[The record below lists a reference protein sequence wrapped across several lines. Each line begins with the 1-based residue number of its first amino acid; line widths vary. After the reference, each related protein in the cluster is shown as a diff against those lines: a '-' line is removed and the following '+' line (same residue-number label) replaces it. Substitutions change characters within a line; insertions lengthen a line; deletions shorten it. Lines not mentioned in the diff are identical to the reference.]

1 MKKSEIQINAIV
13 AKKTNPNDQA
23 RITNIDAEQG
33 TVELNNEK
41 TLKMASIVSHYNFV
55 EMYVEEVNDIVGFLN
70 SDEEIQRA
78 LENESYNTM
87 DEEEVKAID
96 EVLENGTTQDIE
108 DKLHDFQEAGKTA
121 KTSNDVL
128 LQALAEVLRG
138 AKKADVCRKYN
149 IPTYR
154 FSRVLNFKYGRPS
167 YRAIVYDMCKQ
178 YDKLDWIKNIE
189 LYEEA

>member
-1 MKKSEIQINAIV
+1 MKKSEIQINAII
-13 AKKTNPNDQA
+13 AKKINSADTA
-23 RITNIDAEQG
+23 KITAIDTETQ
-33 TVELNNEK
+33 TVELNGEK
-41 TLKMASIVSHYNFV
+41 TLKIATIVSHYNFV
-55 EMYVEEVNDIVGFLN
+55 EMYVEVNDIVGLLN

-78 LENESYNTM
+78 LENESCNTM

-96 EVLENGTTQDIE
+96 EILENGSVEDME

-167 YRAIVYDMCKQ
+167 YRAVVYDMCKQ

>member
-1 MKKSEIQINAIV
+1 MKKSEIQINAII
-13 AKKTNPNDQA
+13 AKKINSADTA
-23 RITNIDAEQG
+23 KITAIDTETQ
-33 TVELNNEK
+33 TVELNGEK
-41 TLKMASIVSHYNFV
+41 TLKIATIVSHYNFV
-55 EMYVEEVNDIVGFLN
+55 EMYVEVNDIIGFLN

-96 EVLENGTTQDIE
+96 EVLENGSVEDME

-138 AKKADVCRKYN
+138 AKKADVCKKYN

-167 YRAIVYDMCKQ
+167 YRAVVYDMCKQ

>member
-1 MKKSEIQINAIV
+1 MKKSEIQINAII
-13 AKKTNPNDQA
+13 AKKINSADTA
-23 RITNIDAEQG
+23 KITAIDTETQ
-33 TVELNNEK
+33 TVELNGEK
-41 TLKMASIVSHYNFV
+41 TLKIATIVSHYNFV
-55 EMYVEEVNDIVGFLN
+55 EMYVEVNDIIGFLN

-96 EVLENGTTQDIE
+96 EVLENGSVEDME

-167 YRAIVYDMCKQ
+167 YRAVVYDMCKQ

>member
-1 MKKSEIQINAIV
+1 MKKSEIQINAII
-13 AKKTNPNDQA
+13 AKKINSADTA
-23 RITNIDAEQG
+23 KITAIDTETQ
-33 TVELNNEK
+33 TVELNGEK
-41 TLKMASIVSHYNFV
+41 TLKIATIVSHYNFV
-55 EMYVEEVNDIVGFLN
+55 EMYVEVNDIVGLLN

-87 DEEEVKAID
+87 DEEEVKVID
-96 EVLENGTTQDIE
+96 EVLENGSVEDME

-167 YRAIVYDMCKQ
+167 YRAVVYDMCKQ

>member
-1 MKKSEIQINAIV
+1 MKKSEIQINAII
-13 AKKTNPNDQA
+13 AKKINSADTA
-23 RITNIDAEQG
+23 KITAIDTETQ
-33 TVELNNEK
+33 TVELNGEK
-41 TLKMASIVSHYNFV
+41 TLKIATIVSHYNFV
-55 EMYVEEVNDIVGFLN
+55 EMYAEVNDTVGFLN

-96 EVLENGTTQDIE
+96 EVLENGSVEDME

-167 YRAIVYDMCKQ
+167 YRAVVYDMCKQ

>member
-1 MKKSEIQINAIV
+1 MKKSEIQINAII
-13 AKKTNPNDQA
+13 AKKINSADTA
-23 RITNIDAEQG
+23 KITAIDTETQ
-33 TVELNNEK
+33 TVELNGEK
-41 TLKMASIVSHYNFV
+41 TLKIATIVSHYNFV
-55 EMYVEEVNDIVGFLN
+55 EMYVEVNDIVGLLN

-96 EVLENGTTQDIE
+96 EVLENGSVEDME

-121 KTSNDVL
+121 KTSNDIL

-167 YRAIVYDMCKQ
+167 YRAVVYDMCKQ

>member
-1 MKKSEIQINAIV
+1 MKKSEIQINAII
-13 AKKTNPNDQA
+13 AKKINSADTA
-23 RITNIDAEQG
+23 KITAIDTETQ
-33 TVELNNEK
+33 TVELNGEK
-41 TLKMASIVSHYNFV
+41 TLKIATIVSHYNFV
-55 EMYVEEVNDIVGFLN
+55 EMYVEVNDIVGLLN

-96 EVLENGTTQDIE
+96 EVLENGSVEDME

-138 AKKADVCRKYN
+138 AKKADVCKKYN

-167 YRAIVYDMCKQ
+167 YRAVVYDMCKQ

>member
-1 MKKSEIQINAIV
+1 MKKSEIQINAII
-13 AKKTNPNDQA
+13 AKKINSADTA
-23 RITNIDAEQG
+23 KITAIDTETQ
-33 TVELNNEK
+33 TVELNGEK
-41 TLKMASIVSHYNFV
+41 TLKIATIVSHYNFV
-55 EMYVEEVNDIVGFLN
+55 EMYVEVNDIVGLLN

-96 EVLENGTTQDIE
+96 EVLENGSVEDME

-167 YRAIVYDMCKQ
+167 YRAVVYDMCKQ

>member
-1 MKKSEIQINAIV
+1 MKKSEIQINAII
-13 AKKTNPNDQA
+13 AKKINSADTA
-23 RITNIDAEQG
+23 KITAIDTETQ
-33 TVELNNEK
+33 TVELNGEK
-41 TLKMASIVSHYNFV
+41 TLKIATIVSHYNFV
-55 EMYVEEVNDIVGFLN
+55 EMYVEVNDTVGFLN

-96 EVLENGTTQDIE
+96 EVLENGSVEDME

-121 KTSNDVL
+121 KTSNDAL

-167 YRAIVYDMCKQ
+167 YRAVVYDMCKQ

>member
-1 MKKSEIQINAIV
+1 MKKSEIQINAII
-13 AKKTNPNDQA
+13 AKKTNSADTA
-23 RITNIDAEQG
+23 KITAIDTETQ
-33 TVELNNEK
+33 TVELNGEK
-41 TLKMASIVSHYNFV
+41 TLKIATIVSHYNFV
-55 EMYVEEVNDIVGFLN
+55 EMYVEVNDIVGLLN

-96 EVLENGTTQDIE
+96 EVLENGSVEDME

-167 YRAIVYDMCKQ
+167 YRAVVYDMCKQ

>member
-1 MKKSEIQINAIV
+1 MKKSEIQINAII
-13 AKKTNPNDQA
+13 AKKINSADTA
-23 RITNIDAEQG
+23 KITAIDTETQ
-33 TVELNNEK
+33 TVELNGEK
-41 TLKMASIVSHYNFV
+41 TLKIATIVSHYNFV
-55 EMYVEEVNDIVGFLN
+55 EMYVEVNDIVGLLN

-87 DEEEVKAID
+87 GEEEVKAID
-96 EVLENGTTQDIE
+96 EVLENGSVEDME

-167 YRAIVYDMCKQ
+167 YRAVVYDMCKQ